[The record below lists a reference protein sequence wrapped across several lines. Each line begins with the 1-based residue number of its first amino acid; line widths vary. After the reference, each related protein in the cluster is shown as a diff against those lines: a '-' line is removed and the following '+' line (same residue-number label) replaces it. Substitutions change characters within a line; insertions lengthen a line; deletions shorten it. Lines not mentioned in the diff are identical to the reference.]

1 MNMLLNVR
9 IRSKVLIYILVIL
22 ALAALVVIGER
33 RSQAQTGPAP
43 LEPTAGVYGEAQVSA
58 SSLNLRTGPHVSYT
72 AVAYL
77 MEGEEI
83 QMVGRNRDSSWVQIE
98 LYNGYRGWVNASYI
112 RPTVDITALP
122 IVDVSLWGATAFVTN
137 DPVPVY
143 TGSDV
148 GYSLLDWAR
157 PGDVL
162 ALNGRNDDASWI
174 HVYLPDGRAGWVAA
188 SASLLP
194 SAPLNDLPIITPFL
208 DAPSPNLVAYFLVYN
223 GPGFLY
229 EPLDS
234 VSEGMTLGITGRT
247 ADNHWVRVR
256 LPDGR
261 EGWIA
266 AEIIHINA
274 ALGNVPVVE
283 GIAPPLVVGWQ
294 ATGQT
299 AAGDGGQ
306 PAATVTAA
314 QPTMTATTE
323 ATATTT
329 ASGGG
334 KQPGPA
340 ATATTAPP
348 TETAAPATS
357 TPEPTGTAASTSTV
371 PAPTTTT
378 TAPTNTPEPPAT
390 PGATETPGT
399 SGEATPPTGLPVVY
413 VYATPDANT
422 APILRVVPG
431 QSVVLIGRNAEAT
444 WVKIWLPGNQEGWIQ
459 ADALQLEIDIATLPV
474 VQP

>member
-1 MNMLLNVR
+1 
-9 IRSKVLIYILVIL
+9 
-22 ALAALVVIGER
+22 
-33 RSQAQTGPAP
+33 
-43 LEPTAGVYGEAQVSA
+43 
-58 SSLNLRTGPHVSYT
+58 
-72 AVAYL
+72 
-77 MEGEEI
+77 
-83 QMVGRNRDSSWVQIE
+83 
-98 LYNGYRGWVNASYI
+98 
-112 RPTVDITALP
+112 
-122 IVDVSLWGATAFVTN
+122 
-137 DPVPVY
+137 
-143 TGSDV
+143 
-148 GYSLLDWAR
+148 
-157 PGDVL
+157 
-162 ALNGRNDDASWI
+162 
-174 HVYLPDGRAGWVAA
+174 
-188 SASLLP
+188 
-194 SAPLNDLPIITPFL
+194 
-208 DAPSPNLVAYFLVYN
+208 
-223 GPGFLY
+223 
-229 EPLDS
+229 
-234 VSEGMTLGITGRT
+234 MTLGITGRT